1 MCMSSSSGAELDTAN
16 QERAAQIARWL
27 EEDWAK
33 RFQPW
38 EQGLAGDIINQN
50 EKIAEDV
57 KQAQLDTQK
66 SYEASKATAE
76 RNLSRYG
83 NQQDASQAA
92 MQSKAQQLG
101 SQGAQ
106 IGAMESARSGSIN
119 RYDNL
124 MQSMVNVG
132 RGVQSQGLGG
142 IQTGMSLEQQRNQVA
157 IQQQANQ
164 SSGLMGGLGTLVGL
178 GSAALIQSDKN
189 TKTNI
194 RKAST
199 RQALRDV
206 DSVELKRW
214 DYKPGFGLG
223 RELKGHIGGMAQ
235 DMPNSMVNKEKTMVD
250 LGDSVMSLVGATQE
264 LNKRIRKLEKRHGR

>member
-1 MCMSSSSGAELDTAN
+1 
-16 QERAAQIARWL
+16 
-27 EEDWAK
+27 
-33 RFQPW
+33 
-38 EQGLAGDIINQN
+38 
-50 EKIAEDV
+50 
-57 KQAQLDTQK
+57 
-66 SYEASKATAE
+66 
-76 RNLSRYG
+76 
-83 NQQDASQAA
+83 

-142 IQTGMSLEQQRNQVA
+142 IQSGMSLEQQRNQIA

-235 DMPNSMVNKEKTMVD
+235 DMPDSMVNKEKTMVD